1 MPSDPIVAA
10 REMERLLTSGPRTTL
25 DPGWFQFGERRLDA
39 DEVVA
44 LLRPHLTE
52 RRIDRIEEVLDE
64 RTYNL
69 AVVVDG
75 MVDSGN
81 VSAVM
86 RTADAFGTQAFHA
99 IDTAS
104 SYKHSR
110 RTSQGAEKWLDRYR
124 WRSVAAAVGFL
135 RSAGYQIVAA
145 HPSGG
150 AIPIQEVDFGRP
162 TALVFGNELAG
173 LSAETVEAADVL
185 ARIPIGGFVQSFNI
199 SVAAGLFLYQARSD
213 RRRRL
218 GMHGDLD
225 AENRNRLRAVFT
237 MKSVRHH
244 RLVIERALGQESR
257 EPT

>member
-1 MPSDPIVAA
+1 MAA

-25 DPGWFQFGERRLDA
+25 DPGWFEFGEQRLEP

-44 LLRPHLTE
+44 ILRPHLTE
-52 RRIDRIEEVLDE
+52 RRIGRIEEVLDE

-69 AVVVDG
+69 TVVVEG
-75 MVDSGN
+75 SVDSGN

-86 RTADAFGTQAFHA
+86 RTADAFGVQPFHA

-124 WRSVAAAVGFL
+124 WRSVSEAVAFL
-135 RSAGYQIVAA
+135 HSAGYQIVAA
-145 HPSGG
+145 HL
-150 AIPIQEVDFGRP
+150 AERALPIDAVDFARP

-185 ARIPIGGFVQSFNI
+185 AQIPISGFVQSFNI
-199 SVAAGLFLYQARSD
+199 SVAAGLCLYEARSD

-218 GMHGDLD
+218 GAHGDLD
-225 AENRNRLRAVFT
+225 EESRKRLRAVFT

-244 RLVIERALGQESR
+244 ELVVGRALDQGVA